1 VNQRL
6 FYVFHTQATMPALAA
21 MAVAH
26 HTIPVNTQR
35 RQLFMVGMDQSD
47 TYNYAVSIAR
57 DMTCDMILFWNTD
70 RLPLQQNA
78 VMMLIQAM
86 QQNEQIDMI
95 SASPG
100 DEQREHIRRVV
111 QADTCLM
118 LVKASVFERIA
129 APMGEV
135 DLKPLQRVG
144 GDTGITTVSTAKPA
158 ACPIFFTEDPA
169 SFAMLCEAGGVH
181 WYEHGAVTCTDAT
194 EETESALATSAVSAA

>member
-1 VNQRL
+1 MNQRL
-6 FYVFHTQATMPALAA
+6 FYVFHTQPTMPALAA

-35 RQLFMVGMDQSD
+35 RQLFMVGMDTAD
-47 TYNYAVSIAR
+47 TYNYATSIAR

-86 QQNEQIDMI
+86 QKNEQIDII
-95 SASPG
+95 SASM
-100 DEQREHIRRVV
+100 DEAPREHIRRVEWG
-111 QADTCLM
+111 DTGLM
-118 LVKASVFERIA
+118 LVKAAALERIS
-129 APMGEV
+129 APVGEV

-158 ACPIFFTEDPA
+158 SVPIFFTTD
-169 SFAMLCEAGGVH
+169 SSYFAMLCKDSGVQ
-181 WYEHGAVTCTDAT
+181 WYEHGAVTCTDST
-194 EETESALATSAVSAA
+194 QETESALETSAA

>member
-1 VNQRL
+1 M
-6 FYVFHTQATMPALAA
+6 MPSLAA

-26 HTIPVNTQR
+26 HTIPVNVQR
-35 RQLFMVGMDQSD
+35 RQLFMVGMNQSD

-86 QQNEQIDMI
+86 QQNEQIDII
-95 SASPG
+95 SASLGEEP
-100 DEQREHIRRVV
+100 REHIHKVGR
-111 QADTCLM
+111 ADLSLM
-118 LVKASVFERIA
+118 LAKASVFDRIT
-129 APMGEV
+129 APTGEV

-158 ACPIFFTEDPA
+158 AVPIFFSADPA
-169 SFAMLCEAGGVH
+169 HFAMLCEAAGVR
-181 WYEHGAVTCTDAT
+181 WYEHGAVTCTDAS
-194 EETESALATSAVSAA
+194 EETESALATSAA